1 MAFSRTPR
9 TVRPKDPRDVASPH
23 PLSDAALG
31 SSLLLDVLVGARRAV
46 ARSTRH
52 DVRALFPVR
61 YRGGAKL
68 AALRAPHTR
77 AEGRHRHIVRPTI
90 DVDLGVV
97 PAGAAGDVEPA
108 HAVPAHV
115 AERHRLDRLVIPAL
129 LPG

>member
-61 YRGGAKL
+61 YRGGAKP
-68 AALRAPHTR
+68 AAPGELHTR
-77 AEGRHRHIVRPTI
+77 ARRLKLGSSILSTALIQFATIFSATVASAASRRRPVRP
-90 DVDLGVV
+90 
-97 PAGAAGDVEPA
+97 PAS
-108 HAVPAHV
+108 
-115 AERHRLDRLVIPAL
+115 L
-129 LPG
+129 L

>member
-61 YRGGAKL
+61 YRGGAKP
-68 AALRAPHTR
+68 AAPGAPHTR
-77 AEGRHRHIVRPTI
+77 ADRG
-90 DVDLGVV
+90 
-97 PAGAAGDVEPA
+97 AGPLPRDNQGETAASIRMRMRRGWTDGA
-108 HAVPAHV
+108 RA
-115 AERHRLDRLVIPAL
+115 
-129 LPG
+129 